1 MRTFRLVLTDIS
13 MPEMD
18 GYEVARLIMYTQKNW
33 FEGLK
38 KSGTLMA
45 PKAKKECP
53 VIAVTS
59 YTDRSVY
66 DLATASGIKQE
77 IHKPVTLVLLKS
89 ILEKYYFT
97 DQEIIALARLNIEQ
111 AAAIVE

>member
-1 MRTFRLVLTDIS
+1 
-13 MPEMD
+13 
-18 GYEVARLIMYTQKNW
+18 
-33 FEGLK
+33 
-38 KSGTLMA
+38 
-45 PKAKKECP
+45 
-53 VIAVTS
+53 
-59 YTDRSVY
+59 VY
-66 DLATASGIKQE
+66 DLATASGIKQV